1 MVRARRGFG
10 KDPCRSG
17 KLAPGDL
24 LGASLPR
31 PGACVEVSAHPAAVH
46 IRDAEVTDG
55 PVLTD
60 LRHAWSAFLGAATQG
75 VLRK

>member
-1 MVRARRGFG
+1 M
-10 KDPCRSG
+10 
-17 KLAPGDL
+17 
-24 LGASLPR
+24 
-31 PGACVEVSAHPAAVH
+31 EVSAHPAAVH

-60 LRHAWSAFLGAATQG
+60 LRHAWSAFLGAAAQD